1 MFSRLAK
8 EYIAGNEICSGCF
21 FDVENDDDVEQCQ
34 RAKSL
39 SQRDLEDAHV
49 NDKQE
54 ENLWRSIVDE
64 YEKKRSRY
72 DEWKKEQE
80 SSSIVVPHHD
90 GPSNYLNKKIFP
102 LLLPAMENML
112 IEARRWDALRVN
124 YKRVYPVAS
133 NSKCSTKNNSLY

>member
-21 FDVENDDDVEQCQ
+21 QDVENNDDVQCQ
-34 RAKSL
+34 RAKSF
-39 SQRDLEDAHV
+39 SQQDLEDSHV
-49 NDKQE
+49 NDKRE
-54 ENLWRSIVDE
+54 ENLWRSIIDE

-80 SSSIVVPHHD
+80 PSSIVVPHHD
-90 GPSNYLNKKIFP
+90 GASNYLNKKIFP

-124 YKRVYPVAS
+124 YTHAYLVVS
-133 NSKCSTKNNSLY
+133 NSKCSIKSNSLY